1 VTGVLGAG
9 AARGSL
15 WLGLV
20 NLISK
25 GSQVAVTL
33 ALAAFLTEDGLGTV
47 ALVVSLVN
55 IAQVVQS
62 MGVYEVLGRTARDP
76 RVVAGTVL
84 TASVGAA
91 VALTAVLLLAASP
104 LATVLGVPGAAP
116 LVRLAALSLPFTAA
130 GGVQLALMH
139 RDLDFRRRLL
149 PDAGAAVLGGVVTV
163 VLAGTGLGPAAF
175 VIGLLCTSVAQPLL
189 AAVVGVRPRPGWNR
203 GAARE
208 AAGWIAVVGPGAVV
222 AILLVNVD
230 YLAIGHGWGPGVV
243 GVYSLAFR
251 IAWVPYI
258 TVAIVLAAVMFP
270 MCARLVRVR
279 RTDDLAAVTAR
290 FTRATLVV
298 AGGLYV
304 LAALLADRVVLLG
317 ERWAPAAP
325 VLVLLCGYGLG
336 ISLLQIWY
344 QALKV
349 AGHSRR
355 YLALE
360 VGHLVV
366 LIAAVML
373 SVGHGMVAVAL
384 AQAVVAWLVVL
395 LTWWTLVRSGL
406 AFPVLELRRMAAGV
420 AGPALVCAGAALLA
434 HPLIGP
440 PDSASAA
447 LVEGAVLAF
456 AYAGGVLLT
465 HRRTVRD
472 RVWRGAV
479 R

>member
-1 VTGVLGAG
+1 VTGVLHAG

-20 NLISK
+20 NLVSK

-55 IAQVVQS
+55 IGQVVHS
-62 MGVYEVLGRTARDP
+62 MGVYDVLSRTERDP
-76 RVVAGTVL
+76 GMVAGTVL
-84 TASVGAA
+84 TMSVGVA
-91 VALTAVLLLAASP
+91 VALTAALVLAASP
-104 LATVLGVPGAAP
+104 VATVLGAPGAAP
-116 LVRLAALSLPFTAA
+116 LVQLAALSLPFTAA

-149 PDAGAAVLGGVVTV
+149 PDAGSAVLGGAVTV
-163 VLAGTGLGPAAF
+163 GFASTGAGPVAL
-175 VIGLLCTSVAQPLL
+175 VIGLLCTAVAQPLL
-189 AAVVGVRPRPGWNR
+189 AAVVGVRPRPGWDR

-222 AILLVNVD
+222 AILLVNLD
-230 YLAIGHGWGPGVV
+230 YFAIGHVLGPAAV

-251 IAWVPYI
+251 IAWVPYL

-270 MCARLVRVR
+270 VCTRLVRAGR
-279 RTDDLAAVTAR
+279 AGDLAGVTAR

-304 LAALLADRVVLLG
+304 IAALLADRVVLLG
-317 ERWAPAAP
+317 DRWAPAAP

-336 ISLLQIWY
+336 LSLLQVWY
-344 QALKV
+344 QALKA
-349 AGHSRR
+349 AGHARR
-355 YLALE
+355 YLVLE
-360 VGHLVV
+360 VGHLVG
-366 LIAAVML
+366 LAGAVTL
-373 SVGHGMVAVAL
+373 SVGHGMVAVAV
-384 AQAVVAWLVVL
+384 AQVAVAWLVVA
-395 LTWWTLVRSGL
+395 LTWWTMARHGL
-406 AFPVLELRRMAAGV
+406 AFPRSELGRMAVDV
-420 AGPALVCAGAALLA
+420 ACPALLCVGAALLA
-434 HPLIGP
+434 HPLVGP
-440 PDSASAA
+440 PDSVSGA
-447 LVEGAVLAF
+447 LAEGAVLAG

-465 HRRTVRD
+465 RSGR
-472 RVWRGAV
+472 WREAA